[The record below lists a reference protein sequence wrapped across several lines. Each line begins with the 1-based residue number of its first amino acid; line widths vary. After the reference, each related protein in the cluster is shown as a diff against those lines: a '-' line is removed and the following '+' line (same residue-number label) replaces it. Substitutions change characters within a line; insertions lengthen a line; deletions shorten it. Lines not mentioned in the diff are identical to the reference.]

1 MDPLARG
8 DYPQSMRALV
18 GNRLPRFSKEQ
29 SELLK
34 GAFDFIGLNYYTSSY
49 AGNLPPPNGLKN
61 SYNTDA
67 RANVTSELCISGGL
81 FYLLFCSSFT
91 SPI

>member
-8 DYPQSMRALV
+8 DYPQSMRGLV

-49 AGNLPPPNGLKN
+49 AGNLPPSNGLKK

-67 RANVTSELCISGGL
+67 RANLTSELC
-81 FYLLFCSSFT
+81 
-91 SPI
+91 